1 MSAVVAMAA
10 IGLTPAAAPA
20 QSGGAGGDQYQD
32 PFGSNSQQQS
42 GGSSGSGTSSPAPTQ
57 TPAPSTTGSNGQTAT
72 TAAPAASS
80 SKTLP
85 RTGVDVRIVAAIGAV
100 LLLAGTV
107 LRRRLRHERL

>member
-1 MSAVVAMAA
+1 MAA

-32 PFGSNSQQQS
+32 PFGSNSEQQS

-57 TPAPSTTGSNGQTAT
+57 TPAPSTTASTGQTAT
-72 TAAPAASS
+72 TASS

-85 RTGVDVRIVAAIGAV
+85 RTGADAGVIAGIGAA